1 MSTIRKLFMFVV
13 TIGLLCFGCYATT
26 YVVFA
31 GIMVDSMPFG
41 KEQGEA
47 WMRGTPQPVYE
58 NGISTDSGLAP
69 TCGKGN
75 PLGCASSLPVWDGEQ
90 VPNAGFAMVPEFIC
104 KKLVDSGVLTD
115 VFGSERTGCGVDGLS
130 PCKRHSGTDFGT
142 YGKYVP
148 VYTPIGGLVTWA
160 DWDPQWYFGQFV
172 AIESNGYQVIFAH
185 LSRIDVYEGQQVPAG
200 YQIGLSGNTG
210 NSTGPHLH
218 FEARVWNGTRWVPVD
233 PLDPTFRFPGQI
245 EYCPWATLPTKK

>member
-1 MSTIRKLFMFVV
+1 
-13 TIGLLCFGCYATT
+13 
-26 YVVFA
+26 
-31 GIMVDSMPFG
+31 VDSMPFG

-58 NGISTDSGLAP
+58 EALGAAGLGSVP
-69 TCGKGN
+69 YCKDN
-75 PLGCASSLPVWDGEQ
+75 KPLGCASADPIWDGEQ
-90 VPNAGFAMVPEFIC
+90 IPNAGFSMAPEFIC

-115 VFGSERTGCGVDGLS
+115 VFGSERTGCLGG
-130 PCKRHSGTDFGT
+130 CKRHSGTDFGT

-185 LSRIDVYEGQQVPAG
+185 LSRIDVYKGEQVPAG
-200 YQIGLSGNTG
+200 YQIGLSGSTG

-233 PLDPTFRFPGQI
+233 PLDPAFRFPGQF
-245 EYCPWATLPTKK
+245 EYCPWATLPTKQ